1 MAIEDP
7 LKTHSPET
15 MLEIQ
20 SNKSEGMKT
29 EKANQIHSGHFMIS
43 RVHDPA
49 TDEFDEYDDK
59 SGDSVGYDFMEATKE
74 TSQTYSFGPRST
86 RTLAID
92 ASLTKLFQCLTLAY
106 SGKITSPK
114 WKPFRGMHLSI
125 KDKIRLNNIIW
136 REWHLQYVFRKIP
149 NVCQFATPLSDD
161 IHTKPEAVVLEGKYW
176 KRRLD
181 TVTAEYKKWRRYFKE
196 RVSRNPPDSQMQE
209 DDDFPCQVATIAE
222 LLERVKDST
231 MIPRPSQPSAT
242 DLLITN
248 DFEEMDFTDNLFS
261 SLKEPFQFPNP
272 RELSQLGCADLIQ
285 PGLIQLQPNLED
297 FMDVDTVHDMIMNS
311 SRTQMTNFLSGSTG
325 SLDILPTGSAI
336 QSSNS
341 DPMQT
346 SMTVEQQLAALQQ
359 QSYSDPS
366 GVLDYQLSQALCNTG
381 SFGQHSSA
389 GMGQSGLIVDLQTDQ
404 FGQNTNFMECSV
416 MNKPSVKAQ
425 PMMEQSS
432 TRRVAQVLPT
442 ANIVP
447 TSVASSRDSPRKADD
462 TVPRIATKPQASGVG
477 GGFVQQ
483 NFLPQKKDGFVIP
496 KGKPVQTP
504 RKNRIIAPAPPI
516 SSSPPSSSPSVHS
529 TYLAQLLT
537 KGTYPGAIITSVKK
551 EPVSGQITTTT
562 TTSSS
567 TTTYQPIRPADPT
580 RANIKQPSSPSPGSP
595 AVAVGSL
602 SPAHS
607 PSPGLPI
614 DLTKVPSS
622 FPTSVLIAAASQAFS
637 TISTVSSRDV
647 LSMSPKSSA
656 NILTVSPLPQSP
668 PSPQLD
674 LSPRQP
680 PSPLSDVMSPLS
692 GMMSPG
698 QVEVSFGLEPE
709 KVQYHEQ
716 RRMAHQSA
724 EQKRRCNL
732 KSGFDMLHTLVPA
745 LSVNPKVSKAAM
757 LQKTADYCK
766 KLKSERSQMQ
776 KEAEILKQEIESLN
790 SAISVVQ
797 SQLPETGVPV
807 TRQRVDQMKDM
818 FDSYVRSRT
827 LTNWKFWI
835 FSIIIR
841 NLFGSYNN
849 TVSTASI
856 EELCRT
862 VLAWL
867 DQNCSLVALR
877 PTVLN
882 ALRHLSTTTSILTE
896 PSRMKEQATQAVTK
910 DSQSSSTHTR
920 S

>member
-537 KGTYPGAIITSVKK
+537 KGAIITSVKK

-732 KSGFDMLHTLVPA
+732 KVNPNSGFDMLHTLVPA

>member
-209 DDDFPCQVATIAE
+209 VATIAE

-336 QSSNS
+336 QSSSS
-341 DPMQT
+341 DPMQA

-359 QSYSDPS
+359 QSYSDQS
-366 GVLDYQLSQALCNTG
+366 GVLDYQLSQAFGNTG

-404 FGQNTNFMECSV
+404 FGQNTNFMECSI

-483 NFLPQKKDGFVIP
+483 TFLPQKKDGFVVP

-537 KGTYPGAIITSVKK
+537 KGTYPGAIISVKK

-595 AVAVGSL
+595 AVTVGSL

-698 QVEVSFGLEPE
+698 QAEVSFGLEPE

-790 SAISVVQ
+790 AAISVVQ

-867 DQNCSLVALR
+867 DQNCSLVSLR

>member
-209 DDDFPCQVATIAE
+209 VATIAE

-336 QSSNS
+336 QSSSS
-341 DPMQT
+341 DPMQA

-359 QSYSDPS
+359 QSYSDQS
-366 GVLDYQLSQALCNTG
+366 GVLDYQLSQAFGNTG

-404 FGQNTNFMECSV
+404 FGQNTNFMECSI

-483 NFLPQKKDGFVIP
+483 TFLPQKKDGFVVP

-537 KGTYPGAIITSVKK
+537 KGTYPGAIISVKK

-595 AVAVGSL
+595 AVTVGSL

-698 QVEVSFGLEPE
+698 QAEVSFGLEPE

-732 KSGFDMLHTLVPA
+732 KVNPNSGFDMLHTLVPA

-790 SAISVVQ
+790 AAISVVQ

-867 DQNCSLVALR
+867 DQNCSLVSLR

>member
-209 DDDFPCQVATIAE
+209 VATIAE

-732 KSGFDMLHTLVPA
+732 KVNPNSGFDMLHTLVPA

>member
-336 QSSNS
+336 QSSSS
-341 DPMQT
+341 DPMQA

-359 QSYSDPS
+359 QSYSDQS
-366 GVLDYQLSQALCNTG
+366 GVLDYQLSQAFGNTG

-404 FGQNTNFMECSV
+404 FGQNTNFMECSI

-483 NFLPQKKDGFVIP
+483 TFLPQKKDGFVVP

-537 KGTYPGAIITSVKK
+537 KGAIISVKK

-595 AVAVGSL
+595 AVTVGSL

-698 QVEVSFGLEPE
+698 QAEVSFGLEPE

-732 KSGFDMLHTLVPA
+732 KVNPNSGFDMLHTLVPA

-790 SAISVVQ
+790 AAISVVQ

-867 DQNCSLVALR
+867 DQNCSLVSLR